1 MSGRRNKLGLIGHPV
16 AHSLSPA
23 MHNSVFKKL
32 GLDYTYEAFDVKPD
46 DVIPFLERCKES
58 SFLGLNV
65 TVPYKEEVMKY
76 IDNVSENA
84 QLIGA
89 VNTIKFDGS
98 DVYGYNTDGIG
109 CIKALSDAGVSIDEK
124 KILILGAGG
133 AARAIAFQCIID
145 GAHVCISNR
154 TIARAKL
161 LASEIKTRL
170 GDKIRVLDY
179 SKDSLIEELDDIN
192 VLINAT
198 TVGMEHEIGDEIIP
212 WEVLPASIAVMD
224 IVYNPLETNLLRK
237 ARSRGCK
244 TISGVGMLVHQ
255 GAESLRIWLGID
267 PPVKLME
274 EAVLAR
280 LVKK

>member
-1 MSGRRNKLGLIGHPV
+1 MSSRRNKLGLVGHPV

-32 GLDYTYEAFDVKPD
+32 SIGYTYEAFDVKPE
-46 DVIPFLERCKES
+46 DVIPFLDRCKDT

-65 TVPYKEEVMKY
+65 TLPYKVEVMKY

-89 VNTIKFDGS
+89 VNTIKFEGT

-109 CIKALSDAGVSIDEK
+109 CIKALSDAGVLIDEK

-154 TIARAKL
+154 TISRAKG

-170 GDKIRVLDY
+170 GEKIRVLDY
-179 SKDSLIEELDDIN
+179 SKDALIEELDDIDI
-192 VLINAT
+192 LINAT

-212 WEVLPASIAVMD
+212 WEVLPSTIAVMD

-237 ARSRGCK
+237 ARARGCK

-267 PPVKLME
+267 PPVKVME

-280 LVKK
+280 LAKR

>member
-1 MSGRRNKLGLIGHPV
+1 
-16 AHSLSPA
+16 

-32 GLDYTYEAFDVKPD
+32 GMDYTYEAFDVKPE
-46 DVIPFLERCKES
+46 DVIPFLDRCKES

-65 TVPYKEEVMKY
+65 TIPHKVEVMKY

-89 VNTIKFDGS
+89 VNTIKFVGT

-133 AARAIAFQCIID
+133 GARAIAFQCIID

-154 TIARAKL
+154 TRARANK

-170 GDKIRVLDY
+170 GEKIRVLEY
-179 SKDSLIEELDDIN
+179 SKTSLTEEMDDIN
-192 VLINAT
+192 VLINASS
-198 TVGMEHEIGDEIIP
+198 VGMNHEAGDEVIS
-212 WEVLPASIAVMD
+212 WEVLPSGIAVMD

-237 ARSRGCK
+237 ARARGCK
-244 TISGVGMLVHQ
+244 TINGVGMLVHQ

-267 PPVKLME
+267 APINVME
-274 EAVLAR
+274 EAVLSR
-280 LVKK
+280 LAKK

>member
-32 GLDYTYEAFDVKPD
+32 GMDYTYEAFDVKPE
-46 DVIPFLERCKES
+46 DVISFLDRCKES

-65 TVPYKEEVMKY
+65 TIPYKVEVMKY

-89 VNTIKFDGS
+89 VNTIKFEGT

-154 TIARAKL
+154 TRARAL
-161 LASEIKTRL
+161 ELASEIETRL
-170 GDKIRVLDY
+170 GEKIRVVDY
-179 SKDSLIEELDDIN
+179 SLDALTEELDDIS

-198 TVGMEHEIGDEIIP
+198 SVGMKPEDEVIP
-212 WEVLPASIAVMD
+212 WEHIPSGIAVMD
-224 IVYNPLETNLLRK
+224 IVYNPLETDLLRK
-237 ARSRGCK
+237 AKVKGCK
-244 TISGVGMLVHQ
+244 TINGVGMLVHQ

-267 PPVKLME
+267 PPIEVMRTTVISQLT
-274 EAVLAR
+274 
-280 LVKK
+280 KK